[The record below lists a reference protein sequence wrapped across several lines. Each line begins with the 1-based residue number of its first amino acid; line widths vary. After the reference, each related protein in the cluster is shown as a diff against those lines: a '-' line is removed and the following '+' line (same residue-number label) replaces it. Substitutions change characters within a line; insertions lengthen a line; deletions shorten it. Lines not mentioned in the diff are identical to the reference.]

1 MDELKVCGK
10 IYTTADES
18 LVSTSAFVSD
28 SLVSESLGVDTLTA
42 VVKDYQLQVRLLA
55 VDGMLAAADGG
66 LLAASENDTGLKKYD
81 YGEPVTYTRKGD
93 LFGLFYLESITRVG
107 PYDYKVQALS
117 AVGLLLTDTYYGGV
131 YAGISV
137 ADLVSDIIH
146 GIFSYTIDPG
156 LGAQPVFGWLKKS
169 SRRDA
174 LRDVLFAMGGQIRK
188 DSTGAVVIEPQKGLQ
203 PYALSADS
211 VYQGGSVAGL
221 SPATAIW
228 LTEHTFVALPNDE
241 RITLFDGEAAA
252 EAMVTPSGR
261 SVVGVQVDFSEPIHD
276 LKSARVEILESGANY
291 AVLGPS
297 SSAVLTGQK
306 YTHIE
311 RRLTRENPTSG
322 APNVIPSNACTL
334 VNLMNA
340 ENVLTRLMAYYGAA
354 SEIGADIVLTREKPG
369 DAVTFTDP
377 FGDPA
382 EGYISELD
390 VTMSGIMKARA
401 SIVTGYVPTAAGN
414 YYQKSELITE
424 DQEYTVPPD
433 AKDKVRVVL
442 CSGAQGGED
451 GAPGQPGEKGER
463 SKNGAGGAGGEPGS
477 PGAGGRLV
485 VYTLPVRPGQKFS
498 VRIGKGG
505 RRGAN
510 GEKGALG
517 GDTTFG
523 NLSTASGVPSDS
535 GYVDL
540 ITGKIY
546 AATGQPGVKGGPGVG
561 PDSAVREPVTAPD
574 GTVYNPGA
582 DGEKSTLSSSYANGG
597 CGGGAAVGEDGKPGT
612 DGETSRDTS
621 GEYAPIGGDGGKGA
635 DAQARTA
642 ETVPGTGGP
651 GGHGGGGGGGGGGV
665 YSPNGTFYEF
675 PGPGG
680 GPGDGGLAGDG
691 ADGFAIVYF

>member
-1 MDELKVCGK
+1 MDELKACGK

-66 LLAASENDTGLKKYD
+66 LLAAAENDTGLKKYD

-252 EAMVTPSGR
+252 EALVTPSGR

-311 RRLTRENPTSG
+311 RRLTRENPTNGS
-322 APNVIPSNACTL
+322 PNVIPSNACTL

-401 SIVTGYVPTAAGN
+401 AIITGYVPTASGN
-414 YYQKSELITE
+414 FYSKAVTITE
-424 DQEYTVPPD
+424 SGTFIVPAE
-433 AKDKVRVVL
+433 AKGKIRVVL
-442 CSGAQGGED
+442 IGGGDGGEA
-451 GAPGQPGEKGER
+451 GAAGEKGGYASG
-463 SKNGAGGAGGEPGS
+463 SKGGAGGKGGSGGAAGSGGKINVFTLNAAPGQAFPVVIGVGGTGGTS
-477 PGAGGRLV
+477 STVATPGA
-485 VYTLPVRPGQKFS
+485 Q
-498 VRIGKGG
+498 
-505 RRGAN
+505 
-510 GEKGALG
+510 
-517 GDTTFG
+517 TTFG
-523 NLSTASGVPSDS
+523 AYTSADGYASDS
-535 GYVDL
+535 GFSSL
-540 ITGKIY
+540 IGPEVYGT
-546 AATGQPGVKGGPGVG
+546 PGVNGVDGGAGSGQDEEGPSVYFGVG
-561 PDSAVREPVTAPD
+561 TWH
-574 GTVYNPGA
+574 PGA
-582 DGEKSTLSSSYANGG
+582 NAGNVSAYGETAQGG
-597 CGGGAAVGEDGKPGT
+597 FGGGAAVGQNGENGAEGSVGKNPNGTVYVDGGQ
-612 DGETSRDTS
+612 
-621 GEYAPIGGDGGKGA
+621 GGKGA
-635 DAQARTA
+635 TPVQGADATI
-642 ETVPGTGGP
+642 PGAGGS
-651 GGHGGGGGGGGGGV
+651 GGHGGGGGGGAGAATEGSAGSWPYNSGEPGEGSSGGNGANGIIVV
-665 YSPNGTFYEF
+665 YY
-675 PGPGG
+675 
-680 GPGDGGLAGDG
+680 
-691 ADGFAIVYF
+691 